1 MGEFILPRAPGLG
14 LGGDG
19 LERFLGWRLGLH
31 RLLVVSLVD
40 KGQII

>member
-1 MGEFILPRAPGLG
+1 MGEVNLARAPGLG

-19 LERFLGWRLGLH
+19 LERSLGWRLGLH

-40 KGQII
+40 EGQAI